1 MPVTVE
7 SNLLCQ
13 NQLKTMR
20 LSQLFSYLSVLGMAF
35 VDAGGAGG
43 KYHLHSLFPMAKDPL
58 EPCSDYKDCV
68 NNCDSGNFG
77 VFNPNGYPQFI
88 CV

>member
-1 MPVTVE
+1 
-7 SNLLCQ
+7 
-13 NQLKTMR
+13 MR

-35 VDAGGAGG
+35 VDAGGAG
-43 KYHLHSLFPMAKDPL
+43 